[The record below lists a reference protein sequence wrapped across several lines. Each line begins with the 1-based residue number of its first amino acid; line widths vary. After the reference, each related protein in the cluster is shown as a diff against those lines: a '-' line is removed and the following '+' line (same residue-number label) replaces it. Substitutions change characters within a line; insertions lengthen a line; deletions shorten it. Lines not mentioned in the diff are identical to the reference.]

1 MSIETTDL
9 SRPGAA
15 HVESYWAATAGNEV
29 SGADP
34 VRADIDADLAIIGG
48 GYTGLSAAYHLARDF
63 GIKAHVLEA
72 NRIGWGCSGRNGG
85 FASVGIGKEGYSGWK
100 ARWGEAA
107 ARRIFETSREAVRL
121 VNDILEGESIDAERT
136 PSGGLE
142 LAHKPD
148 RMPGVEAHAR
158 LMREAFGLDVKL
170 LDRDALRRDYLDS
183 REAFGAALHPEGF
196 ALHAMRYARGLARAA
211 IRQGAHLHGASPV
224 IGWDRDGARHLLR
237 TPGGTV
243 RAKQVLIATN
253 GYTGDRLNPWTAGRL
268 LPVLSNI
275 IVTRPL
281 TEAERRSVSWRTHL
295 KIYDTRNL
303 VFYYR
308 LLPDNRILFGARG
321 GITDNE
327 AGHRYR
333 KAWLERRLREMFPP
347 LAGLATEYFWHGW
360 VCAAYDKNPHIG
372 TTDDPTVH
380 YALAYI
386 GVGVALATL
395 AGRLAARRMAG
406 EAGVDYGPLLGSPL
420 PRFPFPMFRRFYQ
433 RLAYAG
439 FAIKDEW
446 L

>member
-1 MSIETTDL
+1 MGIETTDL

-15 HVESYWAATAGNEV
+15 HVDSYWAATAGDEV
-29 SGADP
+29 SGAEP
-34 VRADIDADLAIIGG
+34 VRADIDTDLAIIGG
-48 GYTGLSAAYHLARDF
+48 GYTGLSAAYHLARDL

-85 FASVGIGKEGYSGWK
+85 FASVGMGKEGYSGWVR
-100 ARWGEAA
+100 RWGEAR
-107 ARRIFETSREAVRL
+107 ARQVYEMSRDAVRL
-121 VNDILEGESIDAERT
+121 VNEILEAESIDAERT

-158 LMREAFGLDVKL
+158 AMNAAFGLDIKL
-170 LDRDALRRDYLDS
+170 LDRAALRQNYLDS
-183 REAFGAALHPEGF
+183 QEAFGAALHPEGF

-211 IRQGAHLHGASPV
+211 MRQGAHLHGASPV
-224 IGWDRDGARHLLR
+224 TGWERDGSKHLLR

-281 TEAERRSVSWRTHL
+281 TEAERRSVFWRTHL

-321 GITDNE
+321 GISDSE
-327 AGHRYR
+327 AEHRYR
-333 KAWLERRLREMFPP
+333 KAWLERRLRAMFPP
-347 LAGLATEYFWHGW
+347 LAGVETEYFWYGW

-395 AGRLAARRMAG
+395 AGKLVARRMAG
-406 EAGVDYGPLLGSPL
+406 DRAVDYGALLAEPL
-420 PRFPFPMFRRFYQ
+420 PRFPFPIFRRIYQ
-433 RLAYAG
+433 RIAYTG
-439 FAIKDEW
+439 FSIKDEW
-446 L
+446 F